1 MKNTCQHFYRTAHFN
16 ASALS
21 LSYSHIKAITYIY
34 KSILIRIRALYK
46 LDILYKDRKNTG
58 FFFENLIHKQ
68 CASLINNGLIWTG
81 KVYLPESD

>member
-1 MKNTCQHFYRTAHFN
+1 MFYSKTPGCCYRKHPGVVV
-16 ASALS
+16 SLS

-68 CASLINNGLIWTG
+68 CESLITMA
-81 KVYLPESD
+81 

>member
-1 MKNTCQHFYRTAHFN
+1 MV
-16 ASALS
+16 SLS

-58 FFFENLIHKQ
+58 FSLKISFTSHVNL
-68 CASLINNGLIWTG
+68 L
-81 KVYLPESD
+81 